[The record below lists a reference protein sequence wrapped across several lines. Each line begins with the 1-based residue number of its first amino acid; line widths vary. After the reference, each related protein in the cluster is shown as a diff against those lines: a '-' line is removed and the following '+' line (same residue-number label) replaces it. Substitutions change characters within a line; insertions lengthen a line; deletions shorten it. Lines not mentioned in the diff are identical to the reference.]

1 MKNVS
6 QMKNVLV
13 AAMVAVMVFDAG
25 AAASPVDVR
34 VRQTPQ
40 GPRIFV
46 DGKAVR
52 PRFYYGSPPCLCP
65 I

>member
-1 MKNVS
+1 M
-6 QMKNVLV
+6 NVLV
-13 AAMVAVMVFDAG
+13 VAMTAAMVFDAG
-25 AAASPVDVR
+25 AAERPVDVR

-52 PRFYYGSPPCLCP
+52 RKV
-65 I
+65 